1 MSAIKAILYYST
13 PELRLLLKFIFS
25 EKATKFCEISTLFL
39 SYVVPVNSKVEIS
52 QNFADFS
59 EYMNFTILVYYAQK
73 YRRDAELRS
82 SESITLNVKN

>member
-1 MSAIKAILYYST
+1 MNSFVRFLG
-13 PELRLLLKFIFS
+13 EF
-25 EKATKFCEISTLFL
+25 EDTKKSFRNYLTLA
-39 SYVVPVNSKVEIS
+39 PVKNKVEIS
-52 QNFADFS
+52 QTFVAFS